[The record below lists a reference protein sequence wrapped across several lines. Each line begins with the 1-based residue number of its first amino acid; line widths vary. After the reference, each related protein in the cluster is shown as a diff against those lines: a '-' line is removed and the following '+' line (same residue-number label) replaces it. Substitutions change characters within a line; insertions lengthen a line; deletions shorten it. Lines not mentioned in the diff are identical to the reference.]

1 MKQLTLSACALC
13 QDKSELEL
21 SHIIPK
27 FVLRY
32 LKETSAG
39 FLRSAENPNTVVQDG
54 EKHYML
60 CGKCED
66 LFSKYERSLRI
77 IYFMHISKTISVA
90 LNTIHG
96 YTIFLH
102 LLVGVIYIWIC

>member
-13 QDKSELEL
+13 HDKSELEL

-39 FLRSAENPNTVVQDG
+39 LLRSAENPNAVVQDG

-66 LFSKYERSLRI
+66 LFRKE
-77 IYFMHISKTISVA
+77 
-90 LNTIHG
+90 
-96 YTIFLH
+96 
-102 LLVGVIYIWIC
+102 ICR